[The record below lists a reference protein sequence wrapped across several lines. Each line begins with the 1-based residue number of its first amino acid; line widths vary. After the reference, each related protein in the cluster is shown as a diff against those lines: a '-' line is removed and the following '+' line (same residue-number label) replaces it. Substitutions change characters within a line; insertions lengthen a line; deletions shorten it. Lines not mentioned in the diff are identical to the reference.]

1 MTEQNIIKPVEY
13 KVTYTNHSPESGQ
26 IISPLWFAMHD
37 GSYDYFNAGEAAS
50 KAVEYMAEDG
60 EVGNPNN
67 RMTPEFMQVLV
78 DDGLDPTKVP
88 PAEAT
93 LSGKFA
99 VSDAAKNGGY
109 QDLLITNDAATF
121 AHPLPGD
128 SESVS
133 FKYELDASKNKY
145 FSYATMPFPTND
157 AFIGNDDAKEVAV
170 YDEQGYFIGANFDVY
185 GEDVWDAG
193 TEVNDETFETLP
205 YNGHQMFVGGVE
217 ENGVIHK
224 HPGLLPKGAGGAVD
238 FELDGEKIF
247 ANSDFGKEGYH
258 FLNIQV
264 SALYQGTEKADKII
278 GSLGDDEIYG
288 NHGNDTI
295 YGDPLNTEEY
305 QDEVGG
311 NDTIYGGA
319 GNDKVYGQLG
329 DDVIHG
335 DDGYDTLYGGEGY
348 DILRGG
354 NHHDWLHGGD
364 GYDTLY
370 GDAGNDRIYGGKGD
384 DILYG
389 GEGYDKFYLAP
400 DTGYDVIKDFN
411 VEQDYIVLAG
421 ELTYENIQL
430 TQLGSSTAIST
441 NDRPLA
447 ILVDVNV
454 AHLTEDNF
462 GALGSS
468 STTL

>member
-13 KVTYTNHSPESGQ
+13 KVTYTNHSPEGGQ

-37 GSYDYFNAGEAAS
+37 GSYDYFNAGEKAS

-60 EVGNPNN
+60 EVGNPHN
-67 RMTPEFMQVLV
+67 RMTPEFVEALV
-78 DDGLDPTKVP
+78 ADGLDLSKVP
-88 PAEAT
+88 LAEET

-128 SESVS
+128 TASVS

-157 AFIGNDDAKEVAV
+157 GFIGNDDAKEVAV

-238 FELDGEKIF
+238 FELEGEKIF
-247 ANSDFGKEGYH
+247 ANSDFGKPGYH

-264 SALYQGTEKADKII
+264 SALYQGTEYADKII

-288 NHGNDTI
+288 NYGNDTI
-295 YGDPLNTEEY
+295 YGDPISTEEY
-305 QDEVGG
+305 LYEVGGDDTIYGGKGNDRIYGQLGNDVIYGEDG
-311 NDTIYGGA
+311 NDTIYG
-319 GNDKVYGQLG
+319 NKG
-329 DDVIHG
+329 DD
-335 DDGYDTLYGGEGY
+335 L
-348 DILRGG
+348 LRGG
-354 NHHDWLHGGD
+354 NHHDWLDGGE
-364 GYDTLY
+364 GYDTIY
-370 GDAGNDRIYGGKGD
+370 GDAGNDHIYGGKGD

-389 GEGYDKFYLAP
+389 GEGYDKFYLTP
-400 DTGYDVIKDFN
+400 DAGYDVIKDFN
-411 VEQDYIVLAG
+411 VEQDYISLAG
-421 ELTYENIQL
+421 GLTYADIEV
-430 TQLGSSTAIST
+430 TQLGSSAVIST
-441 NDRPLA
+441 EEYELA
-447 ILVDVNV
+447 ILTNVN
-454 AHLTEDNF
+454 AEQLSEDNF
-462 GALGSS
+462 GEIIGEVAF
-468 STTL
+468 